1 MRCIEFDFIQK
12 NINILSVQMKS
23 FKLKKEEESFEFLYG
38 ELYIN

>member
-23 FKLKKEEESFEFLYG
+23 FKLKKEEESFEFLY